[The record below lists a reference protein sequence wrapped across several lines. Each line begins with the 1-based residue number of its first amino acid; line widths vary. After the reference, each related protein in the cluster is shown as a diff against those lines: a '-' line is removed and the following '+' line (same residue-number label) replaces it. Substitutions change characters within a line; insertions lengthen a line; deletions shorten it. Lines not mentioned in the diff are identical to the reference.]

1 MENNNN
7 KKYVS
12 WPAIGILVTIILATF
27 IGVFT
32 MVNSIGEIS
41 QDNRVEIR
49 GVQVSIENI
58 DENILEIKKIL
69 ERGMR

>member
-32 MVNSIGEIS
+32 MVNSIGELS

>member
-32 MVNSIGEIS
+32 MVNSIGELS

-69 ERGMR
+69 ERGMQ